1 MSSTSRRVRPG
12 RSVATIAV
20 TRPAGPIA
28 AAVQARWTDRGGR
41 VEPLVDDLSSPMI
54 GPRLRGVGVVVHIVT
69 PTDLLRDQGEDAVE
83 RRRRMVSEIRTLVLA
98 CAASAV
104 RQLVV
109 VTSAQ
114 VYGALAANPV
124 PLRADATLQARGNDG
139 LVADLL
145 AVEEALAEVAPAY
158 PGVRIAVLR
167 PASVVGGVDTV
178 TTRHFAAPRLLRV
191 AGARPTWQFCH
202 VDDLAS
208 AIEVVIDAEL
218 TGPLPVASVG
228 YLTQEDVEQRSGMRS
243 VEVGASTAGAIAG
256 RLHRLG
262 TLKSPESDLDF
273 VMHPLVV
280 DSGDLLAAGWT
291 PTYDNDLCL
300 AVLLQDAAA
309 QTRGAPRFG
318 ARDAAAFG
326 AASAAVAVGATAAI
340 MRRRRKKG

>member
-1 MSSTSRRVRPG
+1 M
-12 RSVATIAV
+12 
-20 TRPAGPIA
+20 TRPSGPIA
-28 AAVQARWTDRGGR
+28 AAVQARWTDRGGQ
-41 VEPLVDDLSSPMI
+41 VTQLEDNLTSPLI
-54 GPRLRGVGVVVHIVT
+54 GPGLRGVSALVHVVT
-69 PTDLLRDQGEDAVE
+69 PTDLPRDQAEDPIE
-83 RRRRMVSEIRTLVLA
+83 RRDRMVREARTLVLA

-109 VTSAQ
+109 VTAAQ
-114 VYGALAANPV
+114 VYGALPDNPV
-124 PLRADATLQARGNDG
+124 PLPADSPLRARGDAG
-139 LVADLL
+139 LIADLV
-145 AVEEALAEVAPAY
+145 AVEEALAEAAPAY
-158 PGVRIAVLR
+158 PGLRIAVLR

-202 VDDLAS
+202 IDDLAT
-208 AIEVVIDAEL
+208 AVEVTLDRRL
-218 TGPLPVASVG
+218 SGPLPVASPG
-228 YLTQEDVEQRSGMRS
+228 YLTQEEVEQRSGMRA

-280 DSGDLLAAGWT
+280 DTATLHAAGWT
-291 PTYDNDLCL
+291 PAYDNDLCL
-300 AVLLQDAAA
+300 AVLLEDVAA

-318 ARDAAAFG
+318 ARDAAALG

-340 MRRRRKKG
+340 MRRRRRKG